1 MIFWYVTSIQTP
13 FYLLLSCL
21 TFDEAKKLGKA
32 CKDAYNQGGWL
43 RMDVRSY
50 EQMGCLCQG
59 PHFTQI
65 LGLMHNV

>member
-1 MIFWYVTSIQTP
+1 MPDY
-13 FYLLLSCL
+13 
-21 TFDEAKKLGKA
+21 EAKKLGKA